1 MKKSVLWSIALFSI
15 ALSVPLVLAKSL
27 SPGSELETSSSTSS
41 PPKSPDQ
48 VSPESDGLANSEDT
62 RKSELTS
69 TATDPTPSPSPTP
82 KDENST
88 VSKSTPSPTL
98 AQTKAT
104 EASTASKQDTKQS
117 TATTKDKSQDKSDK
131 STKTESSNHNNQP
144 PRQSEGATKNQQPAP
159 KPLNDAP
166 ILEMR
171 VAVANG
177 VKSLVVATSTPGEL
191 LDARGQPLGKLTA
204 NQGSNV
210 KPLGDYIQIGNY
222 KTPAGVW
229 VKPTNGGYVLV
240 GNRWY
245 RGDLLLISKGDSI
258 LAVNYVDLE
267 VYLTSVV
274 GAEVSPS
281 WPMASLKAQ
290 AIAARSYAL
299 VHAIRPA
306 SKFYDLGNTQRWQ
319 VYKGIKYEWNT
330 TAQAVQETRGIFLS
344 YKGGVVESLYAASD
358 HIVKNVFGGQG
369 MSQTGARDLA
379 KQGYTYQEILGNYYP
394 GTSLAW
400 IDTVEAD
407 YD

>member
-41 PPKSPDQ
+41 PANSPDQ
-48 VSPESDGLANSEDT
+48 VSPESDGLSNQEDT
-62 RKSELTS
+62 TTSELTS
-69 TATDPTPSPSPTP
+69 IATSPTPSRSPTP
-82 KDENST
+82 KDQNST
-88 VSKSTPSPTL
+88 VSKSPPSPAL

-104 EASTASKQDTKQS
+104 EASTPSNQGTKQP
-117 TATTKDKSQDKSDK
+117 TATSKDKSQDKSDK

-144 PRQSEGATKNQQPAP
+144 PSKSEEATKNQQPAP

-369 MSQTGARDLA
+369 MSQTGARELA

>member
-27 SPGSELETSSSTSS
+27 SSGSELETSSSTSS
-41 PPKSPDQ
+41 PPNSPDQ

-62 RKSELTS
+62 PKSELTS

-88 VSKSTPSPTL
+88 VSKSPPSPTL
-98 AQTKAT
+98 AQTQAT
-104 EASTASKQDTKQS
+104 QASTASNQDTKQS

-131 STKTESSNHNNQP
+131 SAKTESSNHNNQP
-144 PRQSEGATKNQQPAP
+144 PSQSEGATKNQQPAP

-222 KTPAGVW
+222 KTPAGLW

-240 GNRWY
+240 GSRWY

-267 VYLTSVV
+267 LYLSSVV
-274 GAEVSPS
+274 GAEVYPS
-281 WPMASLKAQ
+281 WPMAALKAQ

>member
-27 SPGSELETSSSTSS
+27 SSGSELETSSSTSS
-41 PPKSPDQ
+41 PPNSPDQ

-62 RKSELTS
+62 PKSELTS
-69 TATDPTPSPSPTP
+69 TATDPTPSQSPTP

-88 VSKSTPSPTL
+88 VSKSPPSPTL

-104 EASTASKQDTKQS
+104 QASTPSNQGTKQP

-131 STKTESSNHNNQP
+131 SAKTESSNHNNQP
-144 PRQSEGATKNQQPAP
+144 PSQSEGATKNQQPAP

-222 KTPAGVW
+222 KTPAGLW

-267 VYLTSVV
+267 LYLTSVV
-274 GAEVSPS
+274 GAEVYPS
-281 WPMASLKAQ
+281 WPMAALKAQ

-330 TAQAVQETRGIFLS
+330 TTQAVQETRGIFLS

>member
-1 MKKSVLWSIALFSI
+1 MYSVIAGEASVEFYLRMKKSVLWSIALFSI

-27 SPGSELETSSSTSS
+27 SPGSELERFSSTSS
-41 PPKSPDQ
+41 CANSPDQ
-48 VSPESDGLANSEDT
+48 VSPESDRLSNQEDT
-62 RKSELTS
+62 TTSELTS
-69 TATDPTPSPSPTP
+69 TATSPTPSQSPTP
-82 KDENST
+82 KDDHST
-88 VSKSTPSPTL
+88 VSKSPPSTTL
-98 AQTKAT
+98 AQTKANR
-104 EASTASKQDTKQS
+104 ASTPSNQDTKQP

-131 STKTESSNHNNQP
+131 STKTEYSNHSNQP
-144 PRQSEGATKNQQPAP
+144 PRQSQGVTKNQQPAS

-191 LDARGQPLGKLTA
+191 LDARGKPLGKLTA

-222 KTPAGVW
+222 KTPAGLW

-267 VYLTSVV
+267 LYLTSVV

-330 TAQAVQETRGIFLS
+330 CL
-344 YKGGVVESLYAASD
+344 LYTSP
-358 HIVKNVFGGQG
+358 
-369 MSQTGARDLA
+369 SPRD
-379 KQGYTYQEILGNYYP
+379 
-394 GTSLAW
+394 S
-400 IDTVEAD
+400 
-407 YD
+407 

>member
-41 PPKSPDQ
+41 APNSPDQ
-48 VSPESDGLANSEDT
+48 VSPESDGLANNEET
-62 RKSELTS
+62 PTSELTS
-69 TATDPTPSPSPTP
+69 TATDPKPSQSPTP

-88 VSKSTPSPTL
+88 ASNSPPSPTL

-104 EASTASKQDTKQS
+104 QASTASNQGTKQA

-131 STKTESSNHNNQP
+131 SAKTESSNHNNQP
-144 PRQSEGATKNQQPAP
+144 PSQSEAATKNQQPAA

-222 KTPAGVW
+222 KTPAGLW

-245 RGDLLLISKGDSI
+245 RGDLLLIYKGDSI

-267 VYLTSVV
+267 LYLTSVV
-274 GAEVSPS
+274 GAEVYPS
-281 WPMASLKAQ
+281 WPMAALKAQ

>member
-27 SPGSELETSSSTSS
+27 SPGSELETSSSRSS
-41 PPKSPDQ
+41 PPNSPDQ
-48 VSPESDGLANSEDT
+48 VSPESDGLSNQEDT
-62 RKSELTS
+62 TTSELTS
-69 TATDPTPSPSPTP
+69 TATSQTPSQSPTP
-82 KDENST
+82 KDHNST
-88 VSKSTPSPTL
+88 VSKSPPSPTL

-104 EASTASKQDTKQS
+104 EALTSSKQDTKQS

-131 STKTESSNHNNQP
+131 STKTESSHNNQP
-144 PRQSEGATKNQQPAP
+144 PNQSEGATKNQQPAP
-159 KPLNDAP
+159 KLNDAP

-191 LDARGQPLGKLTA
+191 LDATGKPLGKLTA

-222 KTPAGVW
+222 KTPAGLW

-267 VYLTSVV
+267 LYLTSVV
-274 GAEVSPS
+274 GAEVYPS
-281 WPMASLKAQ
+281 WPMAALKAQ

-369 MSQTGARDLA
+369 MSQTGARELA

>member
-27 SPGSELETSSSTSS
+27 SPGSELETSSSRSS

-48 VSPESDGLANSEDT
+48 VSPESDGLANNEDT
-62 RKSELTS
+62 TTSELTS
-69 TATDPTPSPSPTP
+69 TATTPTPSQSPTP

-88 VSKSTPSPTL
+88 VSKSPPSPTL

-104 EASTASKQDTKQS
+104 QASTASKQDTKQS
-117 TATTKDKSQDKSDK
+117 TATTKDKSQEKSDK
-131 STKTESSNHNNQP
+131 SAKTESSNHNNQP
-144 PRQSEGATKNQQPAP
+144 PSQSEAATKNQQPAP
-159 KPLNDAP
+159 KPSNDAP

-171 VAVANG
+171 VAIANG

-222 KTPAGVW
+222 KTPAGLW

-240 GNRWY
+240 GSRWY

-267 VYLTSVV
+267 LYLSSVV
-274 GAEVSPS
+274 GAEVYPS
-281 WPMASLKAQ
+281 WPMAALKAQ

-330 TAQAVQETRGIFLS
+330 TTQAVQETRGIFLS

>member
-27 SPGSELETSSSTSS
+27 SPGSELETSSSRSS

-48 VSPESDGLANSEDT
+48 VSPESDGLANNEET
-62 RKSELTS
+62 PTSELTS
-69 TATDPTPSPSPTP
+69 TATAPKPSQSPTP

-88 VSKSTPSPTL
+88 VSKSPPSPTL
-98 AQTKAT
+98 AQTKANQ
-104 EASTASKQDTKQS
+104 ASTPSKQDTKQA

-131 STKTESSNHNNQP
+131 SAKTESSNHNNQP
-144 PRQSEGATKNQQPAP
+144 PSQSKAATKNQQPAP
-159 KPLNDAP
+159 KPSNDAP

-191 LDARGQPLGKLTA
+191 LDARGKPLGKLTA

-222 KTPAGVW
+222 KTPAGLW

-267 VYLTSVV
+267 LYLTSVV

-369 MSQTGARDLA
+369 MSQTGARELA

>member
-1 MKKSVLWSIALFSI
+1 MTKSVLWSIALFSI

-48 VSPESDGLANSEDT
+48 VSPEWDGLANSEDT

-69 TATDPTPSPSPTP
+69 TATDPTPSQSLTP

-88 VSKSTPSPTL
+88 VSKSPPSPTL

-104 EASTASKQDTKQS
+104 EASTSSKQDTKQS

-131 STKTESSNHNNQP
+131 SAKTESYNHNNQP
-144 PRQSEGATKNQQPAP
+144 PSQSEGATKNQQPAP

-222 KTPAGVW
+222 KTPAGLW

-267 VYLTSVV
+267 LYLTSVV
-274 GAEVSPS
+274 GAEVYPS
-281 WPMASLKAQ
+281 WPMAALKAQ